1 MHIVLFQ
8 CLFLT
13 IYILQYAY
21 TVDQNGEA
29 CVLNVIEYIAM
40 LLQTGLGS
48 LAAYL
53 AAHVLLCL
61 LPAFFIAGALAALIP
76 KEAITKFLGRDAP
89 KWISYPASA
98 LGGFVLAVCSCTIMP
113 LFASIYKKG
122 AGLGPAITF
131 LFVGPAI
138 NILAITLTGV
148 QIGMDIA
155 IARIVL
161 SIVFGV
167 GIGMLMAWFFRKDD
181 AAHDLE
187 TAKNNAFAQGAR
199 VPGRTWVFF
208 LLLLGVLIA
217 GTLQVGL
224 LTSSYATLTLPGVWT
239 GSFQAWLDSVAPP
252 NAALGIEGVSV
263 HGVVLIGLLILIAIT
278 AWKGLNRVD
287 EGFNSWSYA
296 ALGLITLT
304 LIAASFQVTTV
315 GGGVNVG
322 VTGKLIAVT
331 LLLGVVWWMAAT
343 KFEAY
348 EMQEWLWEM
357 WRFVKQIIPLL
368 IAGVFVAGMARVI
381 IPRTWIQTIAGRNT
395 WWANLVGVLFGV
407 FMYFPTLV
415 EVPIAQTFLSLGM
428 HRGPLLAYLLADP
441 ELSVQSILITNSV
454 IGGKKTA
461 VYVVLVTI
469 FSTLSGLLF
478 GLWLDTT
485 SVWVEVGLIAAVA
498 LVLLG
503 LGLTAVVQRGR
514 GRDVVSAAK

>member
-1 MHIVLFQ
+1 
-8 CLFLT
+8 
-13 IYILQYAY
+13 
-21 TVDQNGEA
+21 
-29 CVLNVIEYIAM
+29 LNIPEYIGM

-61 LPAFFIAGALAALIP
+61 LPAFFIAGALSALIP
-76 KEAITKFLGRDAP
+76 KEAITKYLGRDAP

-98 LGGFVLAVCSCTIMP
+98 VGGFVLAVCSCTIMP

-138 NILAITLTGV
+138 NILAISFTGV

-155 IARIVL
+155 LARIIL
-161 SIVFGV
+161 SIIFGV
-167 GIGMLMAWFFRKDD
+167 GIGLLMAWFFRADD
-181 AAHDLE
+181 EAHNE
-187 TAKNNAFAQGAR
+187 ATNGNRAFAQGAT
-199 VPGRTWVFF
+199 VPVHTWVFF

-224 LTSSYATLTLPGVWT
+224 LTNSYATLTIPGAWAEA
-239 GSFQAWLDSVAPP
+239 FQGWLDGVVPP
-252 NAALGIEGVSV
+252 NPSLGIEGVSV
-263 HGVVLIGLLILIAIT
+263 HGVFLISLLILIAIS
-278 AWKGLNRVD
+278 AWLGLNKVD
-287 EGFNSWSYA
+287 EGFNGWTYT

-304 LIAASFQVTTV
+304 LVVAAFKIVAVT
-315 GGGVNVG
+315 GGLSIGI
-322 VTGKLIAVT
+322 TGKLIAEIALIT
-331 LLLGVVWWMAAT
+331 AVWWMAA
-343 KFEAY
+343 KRFDAY
-348 EMQEWLWEM
+348 EVQEWLWEM

-368 IAGVFVAGMARVI
+368 IVGVFLAGMARAI
-381 IPRTWIQTIAGRNT
+381 IPATWIRAIAGQNT

-441 ELSVQSILITNSV
+441 ELSLQSILITNSV
-454 IGGKKTA
+454 IGRKKTA

-469 FSTLSGLLF
+469 FSTLSGLIF
-478 GLWLDTT
+478 GWF
-485 SVWVEVGLIAAVA
+485 I
-498 LVLLG
+498 
-503 LGLTAVVQRGR
+503 R
-514 GRDVVSAAK
+514 